1 MFQSCSD
8 NQWMTGQGDD
18 GQGFY
23 DSGPHPHSWPQFYH
37 PRPSGTVHHPRSQYP
52 YGKAYTRTQ
61 TPVWHQS
68 QNTWK
73 VHSHL
78 ENSKFHLHQTQNQQV
93 KQYLTLGSKQGHAV
107 THPHTPGQ
115 PLATVPV
122 MRNGHMASVSD
133 GSNPN
138 SPVTLLTMAN
148 HDSEFPMDEV
158 IDDLI
163 SLESGFNDGGLDCM
177 EPNIIMQNNVSLS
190 GSMLDVYGGEQE
202 HDTRVMAKERQK
214 KDNHNLIERRRR
226 YNINYRIKELGT
238 LIPKS
243 NDPDMRWNKG
253 TILKA
258 SVEYIRWLQK
268 EQQHAREL
276 ESRQKKLEQANRR
289 LLLRIQE
296 LEIQARAHGLPN
308 MATALGSVELSS
320 HLLKQQQQQQQQQ
333 QSSPQAQQPQQPP
346 LYQED
351 ANSDYLQRIVVTG
364 VPSIPTASGP
374 QDHIPGADGCTTFS
388 DPLSHFT
395 DFFSA
400 TLKEEHRLDEILMD
414 DPLSPFGTDPLLSAG
429 SPGAASKDSSRR
441 SSFSS
446 AEGDDL

>member
-1 MFQSCSD
+1 MPHLTDCSYFTMRD
-8 NQWMTGQGDD
+8 
-18 GQGFY
+18 
-23 DSGPHPHSWPQFYH
+23 
-37 PRPSGTVHHPRSQYP
+37 
-52 YGKAYTRTQ
+52 ATRA
-61 TPVWHQS
+61 S
-68 QNTWK
+68 N

-78 ENSKFHLHQTQNQQV
+78 ENSKFHLHQSQNQQV
-93 KQYLTLGSKQGHAV
+93 KQYMTLGSKLASSAGQGHSV
-107 THPHTPGQ
+107 QHQHTPGQ
-115 PLATVPV
+115 ALASVPI
-122 MRNGHMASVSD
+122 MRNGHMPSVSD

-177 EPNIIMQNNVSLS
+177 EPNIIMQSNVSLS
-190 GSMLDVYGGEQE
+190 GSMLDLYGGEQE
-202 HDTRVMAKERQK
+202 LDTRVMAKERQK

-258 SVEYIRWLQK
+258 SVEYIKWLQK

-276 ESRQKKLEQANRR
+276 ESRQKKLEQVNRR

-308 MATALGSVELSS
+308 MATALGTVELSS
-320 HLLKQQQQQQQQQ
+320 HLLKQQQQQQQ
-333 QSSPQAQQPQQPP
+333 SSPQPQQPQQPP

-351 ANSDYLQRIVVTG
+351 PNSDYLQRIAVVAG
-364 VPSIPTASGP
+364 VPSIPSAAGP

-400 TLKEEHRLDEILMD
+400 TLKEEQRLDEILMD
-414 DPLSPFGTDPLLSAG
+414 NPLSPFGADPLLSAG
-429 SPGAASKDSSRR
+429 SPGEASKDSSRR

>member
-1 MFQSCSD
+1 MPHLSDCSYYKMRD
-8 NQWMTGQGDD
+8 
-18 GQGFY
+18 
-23 DSGPHPHSWPQFYH
+23 
-37 PRPSGTVHHPRSQYP
+37 
-52 YGKAYTRTQ
+52 ATRA
-61 TPVWHQS
+61 S
-68 QNTWK
+68 K
-73 VHSHL
+73 VQSHL
-78 ENSKFHLHQTQNQQV
+78 ENSKFHLHQSQNQPV
-93 KQYLTLGSKQGHAV
+93 KQYLTLGSKLASSAGSGHAV
-107 THPHTPGQ
+107 QHPHTPGQ
-115 PLATVPV
+115 PLTTVPI
-122 MRNGHMASVSD
+122 MRNGHMPPVSD

-190 GSMLDVYGGEQE
+190 SSMLDVYGGEQGMNPPNGGMSPTSNPTKLTVKREYTE

-276 ESRQKKLEQANRR
+276 EGRQKKLEQANRR

-308 MATALGSVELSS
+308 MAAALGTVELSS
-320 HLLKQQQQQQQQQ
+320 HLLKQQQQQQQSPPSQQPGQQ
-333 QSSPQAQQPQQPP
+333 QPGQQQPGQQQPP

-351 ANSDYLQRIVVTG
+351 PNGDYLQRIAAAAGG
-364 VPSIPTASGP
+364 VAP
-374 QDHIPGADGCTTFS
+374 QDHLPGADACTTFS

-395 DFFSA
+395 DFFTA
-400 TLKEEHRLDEILMD
+400 TLKEEHQLDEILMD
-414 DPLSPFGTDPLLSAG
+414 DPLSPFGADPLLSAA

-446 AEGDDL
+446 AEGDHL

>member
-1 MFQSCSD
+1 MPHLTGCS
-8 NQWMTGQGDD
+8 
-18 GQGFY
+18 Y
-23 DSGPHPHSWPQFYH
+23 
-37 PRPSGTVHHPRSQYP
+37 
-52 YGKAYTRTQ
+52 YTMRDAASASNVQ
-61 TPVWHQS
+61 
-68 QNTWK
+68 
-73 VHSHL
+73 SHL

-93 KQYLTLGSKQGHAV
+93 KQYLTLGSKLASSAGQGHAV
-107 THPHTPGQ
+107 LHPHAPGQ
-115 PLATVPV
+115 PLANVPI
-122 MRNGHMASVSD
+122 MRNGHMPPVSD
-133 GSNPN
+133 SSNPD
-138 SPVTLLTMAN
+138 SPVTLLSMAN

-177 EPNIIMQNNVSLS
+177 ESNLIMQNNVS
-190 GSMLDVYGGEQE
+190 M
-202 HDTRVMAKERQK
+202 
-214 KDNHNLIERRRR
+214 NHSYIVTQCDYQQFVFERRRR

-258 SVEYIRWLQK
+258 SVEYIKWLQK

-308 MATALGSVELSS
+308 MASSLGTVELSS
-320 HLLKQQQQQQQQQ
+320 HLLKQQQQ
-333 QSSPQAQQPQQPP
+333 SSPQAQLPQQPP

-351 ANSDYLQRIVVTG
+351 PNSDYLQRIAG
-364 VPSIPTASGP
+364 VPSSIPAAAGP
-374 QDHIPGADGCTTFS
+374 QDHIPGADGCSTFS

-429 SPGAASKDSSRR
+429 SPEAASKDSSRR

-446 AEGDDL
+446 AEDDDL

>member
-1 MFQSCSD
+1 
-8 NQWMTGQGDD
+8 
-18 GQGFY
+18 
-23 DSGPHPHSWPQFYH
+23 
-37 PRPSGTVHHPRSQYP
+37 
-52 YGKAYTRTQ
+52 
-61 TPVWHQS
+61 
-68 QNTWK
+68 
-73 VHSHL
+73 
-78 ENSKFHLHQTQNQQV
+78 
-93 KQYLTLGSKQGHAV
+93 
-107 THPHTPGQ
+107 
-115 PLATVPV
+115 
-122 MRNGHMASVSD
+122 MRNGHIPSVSD
-133 GSNPN
+133 GSSPS
-138 SPVTLLTMAN
+138 SPVTLLTMAS
-148 HDSEFPMDEV
+148 HDGKFPMDEV

-163 SLESGFNDGGLDCM
+163 NLESGFNEGGLDCM
-177 EPNIIMQNNVSLS
+177 EPTIIMQNNVSLS
-190 GSMLDVYGGEQE
+190 SSMLDVYGAEQGMNAPNGGMRPTSNPTKLTVKREYTE

-268 EQQHAREL
+268 EQRHAREL
-276 ESRQKKLEQANRR
+276 EGRQKKLEQANRR
-289 LLLRIQE
+289 LMLRIQE

-308 MATALGSVELSS
+308 MASALGSVELSS

-333 QSSPQAQQPQQPP
+333 QLSPQAQQLQQPP

-351 ANSDYLQRIVVTG
+351 PNSDYLQRIAVVTG
-364 VPSIPTASGP
+364 VTSAATVSGP
-374 QDHIPGADGCTTFS
+374 QDHITGTDACTTFS

-395 DFFSA
+395 DFFTT
-400 TLKEEHRLDEILMD
+400 TLKEEHQLDEILMD
-414 DPLSPFGTDPLLSAG
+414 DRLSPFGNDPLLSAA
-429 SPGAASKDSSRR
+429 SPGAASKDSSCR

>member
-1 MFQSCSD
+1 MYQSFPGPDSS
-8 NQWMTGQGDD
+8 WVVTERD
-18 GQGFY
+18 GQRWC
-23 DSGPHPHSWPQFYH
+23 DSGPHPCSWPDFHQSF
-37 PRPSGTVHHPRSQYP
+37 G
-52 YGKAYTRTQ
+52 GAEA
-61 TPVWHQS
+61 PVWRQRI
-68 QNTWK
+68 NPWK
-73 VHSHL
+73 VQSHL
-78 ENSKFHLHQTQNQQV
+78 ENSKFHLHQSQNQPV
-93 KQYLTLGSKQGHAV
+93 KQYLTLGSKLASSAGSGHAV
-107 THPHTPGQ
+107 QHPHTPGQ
-115 PLATVPV
+115 PLATVPI
-122 MRNGHMASVSD
+122 MRNGHMAPVSD

-138 SPVTLLTMAN
+138 SPVTLLTLAS

-177 EPNIIMQNNVSLS
+177 ENNIIMQNNVSLS
-190 GSMLDVYGGEQE
+190 SSMLDVYGGEQE

-268 EQQHAREL
+268 EQQHSREL

-308 MATALGSVELSS
+308 MTTALGTVELSN
-320 HLLKQQQQQQQQQ
+320 HLLKQPQQQ
-333 QSSPQAQQPQQPP
+333 QSPPQAPQPQQAT

-351 ANSDYLQRIVVTG
+351 PNNDYLQRIAAVTA
-364 VPSIPTASGP
+364 VPSITAAGPP
-374 QDHIPGADGCTTFS
+374 QDHISGGDACTTFS

-395 DFFSA
+395 DFFTAS
-400 TLKEEHRLDEILMD
+400 LKEENQLDEILMD
-414 DPLSPFGTDPLLSAG
+414 EALSPFGTDPLLSAG

-446 AEGDDL
+446 GEGDDV

>member
-1 MFQSCSD
+1 MSRCCTVKVITLTEIQLLQVQ
-8 NQWMTGQGDD
+8 NQ
-18 GQGFY
+18 
-23 DSGPHPHSWPQFYH
+23 
-37 PRPSGTVHHPRSQYP
+37 
-52 YGKAYTRTQ
+52 
-61 TPVWHQS
+61 
-68 QNTWK
+68 
-73 VHSHL
+73 L
-78 ENSKFHLHQTQNQQV
+78 ENSKYHLHQSQSHQV
-93 KQYLTLGSKQGHAV
+93 KQYLSLGSKLASSAGQGH
-107 THPHTPGQ
+107 TTPHAPGHH
-115 PLATVPV
+115 PLATVPA
-122 MRNGHMASVSD
+122 MRNGHLPSVND

-138 SPVTLLTMAN
+138 SPVTMLTMAT
-148 HDSEFPMDEV
+148 HDSKCPMEDVFDE
-158 IDDLI
+158 LI
-163 SLESGFNDGGLDCM
+163 SLESGFNDGGLDCV
-177 EPNIIMQNNVSLS
+177 ESNIIMQNNVSLS
-190 GSMLDVYGGEQE
+190 SSMLDIYGAEQE

-268 EQQHAREL
+268 EQQHAREM

-308 MATALGSVELSS
+308 MTTALGTVDLSS
-320 HLLKQQQQQQQQQ
+320 HLLKQQQQQQQPT
-333 QSSPQAQQPQQPP
+333 QSSPHPNPQQPP

-351 ANSDYLQRIVVTG
+351 QNSEYLHRLAVETS
-364 VPSIPTASGP
+364 VPSITASAGS
-374 QDHIPGADGCTTFS
+374 QDHITSTDGCTTFS

-400 TLKEEHRLDEILMD
+400 SLKEEHRLDEMLMD
-414 DPLSPFGTDPLLSAG
+414 NALSPFGADPLLSAG
-429 SPGAASKDSSRR
+429 SPEAASKGSSRK

>member
-1 MFQSCSD
+1 MRRCC
-8 NQWMTGQGDD
+8 
-18 GQGFY
+18 
-23 DSGPHPHSWPQFYH
+23 
-37 PRPSGTVHHPRSQYP
+37 V
-52 YGKAYTRTQ
+52 
-61 TPVWHQS
+61 V
-68 QNTWK
+68 K
-73 VHSHL
+73 VTTLTEIQLLQVQSHL

-93 KQYLTLGSKQGHAV
+93 KQYLTLGSKLASSAGQGHAV
-107 THPHTPGQ
+107 LHPHAPDQ
-115 PLATVPV
+115 PLATAPI
-122 MRNGHMASVSD
+122 MRNGHMPSVSD
-133 GSNPN
+133 SSNPD
-138 SPVTLLTMAN
+138 SPVALLGMAN

-177 EPNIIMQNNVSLS
+177 ESNLMMQNNVSLS
-190 GSMLDVYGGEQE
+190 GSMLDLYGGEQV

-214 KDNHNLIERRRR
+214 KNNHNLIERRRR

-258 SVEYIRWLQK
+258 SVEYIKWLQK

-276 ESRQKKLEQANRR
+276 EGRQKKLEQANRR

-308 MATALGSVELSS
+308 MASALGTVDLSS
-320 HLLKQQQQQQQQQ
+320 DLLKQQ

-351 ANSDYLQRIVVTG
+351 PNGDYLQRIAG
-364 VPSIPTASGP
+364 VPASIPAAAGP
-374 QDHIPGADGCTTFS
+374 QDHIPGADGCSAFS

-400 TLKEEHRLDEILMD
+400 TLKEEHRLDEILMA
-414 DPLSPFGTDPLLSAG
+414 DPLLSAG
-429 SPGAASKDSSRR
+429 SPEAASKDSSRR

-446 AEGDDL
+446 AEDDDL